1 MKQNA
6 LTIAVFVLLIG
17 LFAFAANDWKAPWA
31 GKPVHGQDWCEA
43 HQTALST
50 CDKCNPKLA
59 RGGTFAIREREP
71 KPGECANTLVRI
83 ALGPGVADQVHLEF
97 HTLETR
103 DVTETIRANAE
114 TLYPPAQY
122 ARVAP
127 RIAGVIREVRVIL
140 GQDVEAGETLAALE
154 SPDFGQAKV
163 DHLQAISILNLR
175 QERHAQEKSLAE
187 KKITAGRELLQSA
200 AELEEARLTLKRTA
214 QKLSALGV
222 PADALKELAEKQD
235 TSALLPVVAPFK
247 GRVVDAS
254 AVTGETASPDKPIFA
269 VAATERMW
277 VSIDVYEGELG
288 KIEKDQRVVYTVE
301 GLPGQRFAGKVVA
314 LGGEVDDRT
323 RAVRVFADV
332 KNVQGL
338 LRARMFGRAEMS
350 IKAPEPK
357 ILVPKSAVQSDRDG
371 CRLVFVSPSPNI
383 FQARKIEIGAVY
395 ENGYELVG
403 GLAAGEKVV
412 TTGSFLLKTEVLR
425 GEMGAG

>member
-1 MKQNA
+1 MKQNI
-6 LTIAVFVLLIG
+6 LTVGVFVILIG

-50 CDKCNPKLA
+50 CEKCNPKLA
-59 RGGTFAIREREP
+59 RGGTFTIREREP
-71 KPGECANTLVRI
+71 KPGECPNTLVRVT
-83 ALGPGVADQVHLEF
+83 LGPGVAEQVHLQF

-103 DVTETIRANAE
+103 EVTETIRANAE

-127 RIAGVIREVRVIL
+127 RIAGVIREVKVIL
-140 GQDVEAGETLAALE
+140 GQDVDAGETLVVLE
-154 SPDFGQAKV
+154 SPDFGQAKG
-163 DHLQAISILNLR
+163 DYLQAISLLNLR
-175 QERHAQEKSLAE
+175 QERYSQEKALAE
-187 KKITAGRELLQSA
+187 KKITTGRELLQA
-200 AELEEARLTLKRTA
+200 GVDFEEAKLAQRRSA

-222 PADALKELAEKQD
+222 PAESLKELAEKQD
-235 TSALLPVVAPFK
+235 TSSLLSVVAPFK
-247 GRVVDAS
+247 GRVVEAL
-254 AVTGETASPDKPIFA
+254 AVPGEMATPEKPIFA

-277 VSIDVYEGELG
+277 VSIDVYESELG
-288 KIEKDQRVVYTVE
+288 KLEKDQRVVFTVE
-301 GLPGQRFAGKVVA
+301 GLPGQRFPGKVVA
-314 LGGEVDDRT
+314 IGGEVDDKTRT
-323 RAVRVFADV
+323 VRVFADV

-338 LRARMFGRAEMS
+338 LRAKMFGRAEIS
-350 IKAPEPK
+350 IKAAEPK
-357 ILVPKSAVQSDRDG
+357 VLVPKNAVQNDG
-371 CRLVFVSPSPNI
+371 DCRLVFVSPTPNI

-412 TTGSFLLKTEVLR
+412 TIGSFLLKTEVMR